1 MRALKLWSDIIQ
13 WRWAPTVAIALGAL
27 SYVSLA
33 VLIIP
38 DRLGDASGTPSL
50 GVNALSAA
58 RSSGSL
64 FGASVSGA
72 AQHEAGDTDTSS
84 NSGLQGV
91 VHGSSPRQVM
101 QSGFPRRGFTPP
113 LPRPEPE
120 VPPPAP
126 APPPP
131 PPPAIVIQP
140 PPTQQPAP
148 EAGMAPT
155 PPGAAPTP
163 PPGAPAPPMNMAP
176 GTPPPESAA
185 APPPPL
191 PAAEV
196 APPPP
201 PPPVP

>member
-38 DRLGDASGTPSL
+38 DRLGDASGSPSL

-113 LPRPEPE
+113 LPRAEPE
-120 VPPPAP
+120 VPPPPPPMAP
-126 APPPP
+126 PPAVVIQPPPPPP
-131 PPPAIVIQP
+131 PPPAQP
-140 PPTQQPAP
+140 EPESVPAP
-148 EAGMAPT
+148 V
-155 PPGAAPTP
+155 PPGAMPVTP
-163 PPGAPAPPMNMAP
+163 QA
-176 GTPPPESAA
+176 TTQ
-185 APPPPL
+185 
-191 PAAEV
+191 
-196 APPPP
+196 
-201 PPPVP
+201 VPQNNVV